1 MHQVRLAPD
10 TKSGTFTMMMMMSEC
25 VEQANRLPRGMCSP
39 LTAQVAATPVY
50 LNVEVKVCFDVVGI
64 EFIFDSR

>member
-1 MHQVRLAPD
+1 MHGVRLAPE
-10 TKSGTFTMMMMMSEC
+10 TKSGTLTVLMMSEC
-25 VEQANRLPRGMCSP
+25 VEQANRLPRGRYSP
-39 LTAQVAATPVY
+39 LTEQVAATLVY